1 MSDVY
6 DIGSILYRIG
16 GKRSM
21 KCQISCPQDRW
32 EISFFGLC
40 ISIGSVVGC
49 AGSPTELFDEARAV
63 LFLYSTSLQI
73 YHTWCF
79 IIVMRIPALV
89 SHNYQQHCVMS

>member
-1 MSDVY
+1 MSY
-6 DIGSILYRIG
+6 TSDIWLYPLRIG

-32 EISFFGLC
+32 EISFFALS

-73 YHTWCF
+73 YVFYYCDVHTC
-79 IIVMRIPALV
+79 
-89 SHNYQQHCVMS
+89 SG